1 MCIRDR
7 IKVAKFINCSENEVI
22 FTSGATAA
30 LNLVAYSWGM
40 KHLSAGDEII
50 ITIAEHH
57 ANIVPWQIIAEQKN
71 VKIKAAHV
79 DPNSEFN
86 PDIIK
91 NLVTDKTKIIVKWS
105 KIEDKGIPSYKR
117 FYGPQ
122 FLLQISGSGLV
133 APSGMFFNAIN
144 SKFQIGNFLDE
155 RFTSPL
161 LVDTRKSPFS

>member
-1 MCIRDR
+1 MSEEATAKYEGSR

-40 KHLSAGDEII
+40 KNLSAGDEII

-79 DPNSEFN
+79 DPTL
-86 PDIIK
+86 
-91 NLVTDKTKIIVKWS
+91 NLI
-105 KIEDKGIPSYKR
+105 
-117 FYGPQ
+117 
-122 FLLQISGSGLV
+122 QI
-133 APSGMFFNAIN
+133 
-144 SKFQIGNFLDE
+144 
-155 RFTSPL
+155 
-161 LVDTRKSPFS
+161 